1 MKEIKEEILVAV
13 RPPFQDERGAIFNLV
28 EAPFASV
35 LLISSKAGAIRANH
49 YHKTDYHYC
58 WLQSG
63 RMMYYQRPVGSS
75 EEPSSVHIEPG
86 QVFYTPPMYE
96 HAMRFLEDSVF
107 LCFARNSRQMADYEA
122 DTVRVPLIS

>member
-1 MKEIKEEILVAV
+1 MKETNEEVVVAV
-13 RPPFQDERGAIFNLV
+13 PQPFLDERGAIQNLV
-28 EAPFASV
+28 EAPFTSV
-35 LLISSKAGAIRANH
+35 LWISSKAGAIRANH

-63 RMMYYQRPVGSS
+63 RMIYYQRPVGSS
-75 EEPSSVHIEPG
+75 SEPEAVSIQPG
-86 QVFYTPPMYE
+86 QVFYTPPMHE